1 METTGAVQGQGYLRQ
16 RRDDQAQGEED
27 QIVVGIVAMY
37 YTCTTCSKHMGAILG
52 ELTKATEHPTFTSYQ
67 DNGKTVRT
75 RGVS

>member
-1 METTGAVQGQGYLRQ
+1 
-16 RRDDQAQGEED
+16 
-27 QIVVGIVAMY
+27 
-37 YTCTTCSKHMGAILG
+37 MGAILG